1 MTAHPMITYHS
12 TPIQELNAELLHEKG
27 IELFIKCEVQNH
39 PHVSGNK
46 WWKLKYNLEEAKKLG
61 YSKLLTFGGAFS
73 NHIYATAA
81 AANELEIESIG
92 IIRGEETL
100 PLNHTLSF
108 AKAMG
113 MVLNFVSRDTYRN
126 KTEQKFIDDL
136 HTRFGDFY
144 LIPEGGSN
152 QLAIK
157 GCAEFGRQLKREL
170 DFDYVCL
177 PVGTGATMAGI
188 IAGVGNS
195 KKVIGF
201 SALKGGDFLVA
212 DVKANLKE
220 YADTDFSNWEIVT
233 DFHFGGYAKTK
244 AQLLDFK
251 KSFETKYHIPLDHVY
266 TAKMMA
272 GIFDLV
278 ARGYFERGSTI
289 LVVHTGGLQGNTSVI

>member
-1 MTAHPMITYHS
+1 
-12 TPIQELNAELLHEKG
+12 
-27 IELFIKCEVQNH
+27 
-39 PHVSGNK
+39 
-46 WWKLKYNLEEAKKLG
+46 
-61 YSKLLTFGGAFS
+61 
-73 NHIYATAA
+73 
-81 AANELEIESIG
+81 
-92 IIRGEETL
+92 
-100 PLNHTLSF
+100 
-108 AKAMG
+108 MG